1 MRSNEERI
9 RQLHENASR
18 LRRERALRR
27 LRAACVSAGA
37 LCTALVVSLALS
49 VSYAAPR
56 VSGGILSEHR
66 MASILIPSGASG
78 YVLVAVVAFVLGA
91 LLTVFCVRLMRRAEE
106 KEREDD
112 RKL

>member
-9 RQLHENASR
+9 RQLHENAHR
-18 LRRERALRR
+18 LRRKRALRR

-37 LCTALVVSLALS
+37 LCLAFIVSLALS

-56 VSGGILSEHR
+56 VSGGDLSEHR
-66 MASILIPSGASG
+66 MASIFIPTGASG
-78 YVLVAVVAFVLGA
+78 YVLVAVVALVLGA
-91 LLTVFCVRLMRRAEE
+91 LLTVFCFRLKKWMGERD
-106 KEREDD
+106 REDD